1 MLFTQ
6 INSTPFFPAFLEWN
20 KIWSKTAGK
29 LWCREP
35 PTAVTCRCGAAPREA
50 SPTNTTVT
58 QANARAR
65 SDSEAGP
72 RAG

>member
-1 MLFTQ
+1 MSFTQ
-6 INSTPFFPAFLEWN
+6 INSTPFVPTFLDWN
-20 KIWSKTAGK
+20 RIWSKTAGK
-29 LWCREP
+29 LWWRER
-35 PTAVTCRCGAAPREA
+35 PTAVTCSCGAAPREA

-58 QANARAR
+58 QASARVR